1 MPLVGRRRPLMRA
14 AMVGGAGYAAG
25 KRREAGQQHEAEQD
39 AQLAGMQQAAP
50 PPAPAAAPPPA
61 PAAAAPAATSAAD
74 RIEALKNL
82 KELLDSGVLTQAEF
96 DAQKQQLLN
105 G

>member
-25 KRREAGQQHEAEQD
+25 KRRARTEPHEDDQD
-39 AQLAGMQQAAP
+39 APLAGVQQPPAPPAGAP
-50 PPAPAAAPPPA
+50 PPAPAAPA
-61 PAAAAPAATSAAD
+61 PAAMSEAEKL
-74 RIEALKNL
+74 EALKNA

-96 DAQKQQLLN
+96 DAQKQ
-105 G
+105 